1 MTHISNDKWTELKA
15 RMMMLGILE
24 DDIEERF
31 VLGRG
36 SGGQKINKTHSVV
49 QLKYKERVVRSKK
62 SRYRD
67 SNRFFARRELCNQV
81 SADLGI
87 STKDDMKIK
96 KAMKQKKRRK
106 SKSIKKYS
114 DN

>member
-1 MTHISNDKWTELKA
+1 MAHISNDKWTELRA
-15 RMMMLGILE
+15 RMKMLGILE

-31 VLGRG
+31 ILGSG
-36 SGGQKINKTHSVV
+36 SGGQKINKTQSVV
-49 QLKYKERVVRSKK
+49 QLKYKERLVRSKK
-62 SRYRD
+62 SRNRD
-67 SNRFFARRELCNQV
+67 SNRFFARRELCNQI

-87 STKDDMKIK
+87 PTKDDMKIK
-96 KAMKQKKRRK
+96 RAIKQKKRRK